1 MIREHSAGSYQM
13 SAYFVARTIADLSV
27 QLISPVVFSI
37 VIYPLVGYQA
47 EASNFFLYMLLNQ
60 RLVRFNLVIDF
71 VSYLLLQFVLC
82 FGEVQVIVGDYLG
95 SSLDFHYRFISLDI
109 KME

>member
-1 MIREHSAGSYQM
+1 MLKFVKDKLGFGDHLKYFEVLHLLFFRVRYFRLTSYV
-13 SAYFVARTIADLSV
+13 YR
-27 QLISPVVFSI
+27 
-37 VIYPLVGYQA
+37 
-47 EASNFFLYMLLNQ
+47 NFFLYMLLNQ